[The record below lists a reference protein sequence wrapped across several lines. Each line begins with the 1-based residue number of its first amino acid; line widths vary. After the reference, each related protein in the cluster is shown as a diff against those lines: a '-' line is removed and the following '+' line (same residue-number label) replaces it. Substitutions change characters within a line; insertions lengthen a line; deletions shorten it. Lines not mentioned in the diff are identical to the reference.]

1 MSYFYLTHEFGTS
14 AIFLSFA
21 FICPVRVLIIFCKVT
36 VIILMLN
43 KRINELAIWA
53 TLYQNVMVIFVRTS
67 THFFIESVGKI
78 EIVQEFKITVFE
90 EMFYCCLQP
99 HTTDF
104 DKHDILH
111 FAFWIYFPFI
121 KTLSIE
127 IISNCPFMMILLLK
141 FITTPK

>member
-1 MSYFYLTHEFGTS
+1 
-14 AIFLSFA
+14 
-21 FICPVRVLIIFCKVT
+21 
-36 VIILMLN
+36 
-43 KRINELAIWA
+43 
-53 TLYQNVMVIFVRTS
+53 MVIFVRTS
-67 THFFIESVGKI
+67 THFFIESVAKI

-127 IISNCPFMMILLLK
+127 TISNCPFMMILLLK
-141 FITTPK
+141 FITTPKQMIFPTCNPLKSRALSCFIVNKERLVFCDACCCCTLSHVSFLLLLFQTLLLELLTF

>member
-1 MSYFYLTHEFGTS
+1 
-14 AIFLSFA
+14 
-21 FICPVRVLIIFCKVT
+21 
-36 VIILMLN
+36 
-43 KRINELAIWA
+43 
-53 TLYQNVMVIFVRTS
+53 MVIFVRTS
-67 THFFIESVGKI
+67 THFFIESIGKI

-90 EMFYCCLQP
+90 EMFYCCLQS

-127 IISNCPFMMILLLK
+127 TISNCPFMMILLLK